1 LADNGYDGP
10 AADTW
15 SCGVILYVLMAGFL
29 PFDEPTM
36 SALFRKI
43 GKADF
48 SYPTWFDA
56 DVRDLLD
63 RILVVDPNKRY
74 KLIDIM
80 NHRWTK
86 LGKVFFFCSFV
97 LLSLSTNQSK
107 RCSIIQCF
115 FLFFCS
121 FVSLYQS
128 NIFIYTCQILTY
140 IKTYSWN
147 TLFFFSF
154 FLSFFHLTKHIKYA
168 RIRTS

>member
-1 LADNGYDGP
+1 MADNGYDGP

-63 RILVVDPNKRY
+63 RILVVDPSKRY

-86 LGKVFFFCSFV
+86 LGKVLFFCSFV
-97 LLSLSTNQSK
+97 LLSLSTNQ
-107 RCSIIQCF
+107 
-115 FLFFCS
+115 
-121 FVSLYQS
+121 
-128 NIFIYTCQILTY
+128 IYL
-140 IKTYSWN
+140 
-147 TLFFFSF
+147 
-154 FLSFFHLTKHIKYA
+154 
-168 RIRTS
+168 